1 MPHPRPIPSRPIPAS
16 PAAAVFDLDGTLFHS
31 APGIADCLNAVL
43 EADGRRRLTVA
54 ETTMMIG
61 DGSHVL
67 LSRAYEATGG
77 QPDPTDRG
85 GMSGRY
91 DTLVKL
97 LAEVPVT
104 PDDLYPG
111 VRETLTHLAG
121 AGIPMAVCTNK
132 PEAAARHALGC
143 LGIADFFKMVIGG
156 DSVAERKPDPLMLT
170 TILDHLT
177 AAPDRSVMVGDS
189 ANDLKTAH
197 AADVACILVSF
208 GYSRD
213 PIDSLDAEMV
223 IDDFTALRDLLA

>member
-1 MPHPRPIPSRPIPAS
+1 MPNTRPIPSR

-31 APGIADCLNAVL
+31 APGIAECLNAVL
-43 EADGRRRLTVA
+43 ETDERRRLTVA

-77 QPDPTDRG
+77 QPDPADRG
-85 GMSGRY
+85 GMAGRY
-91 DTLVKL
+91 DALVTL
-97 LAEVPVT
+97 LAEVTVT

-111 VRETLTHLAG
+111 VRDTLTHLAET
-121 AGIPMAVCTNK
+121 GIPMAVCTNK
-132 PEAAARHALGC
+132 PEAAARHALDC
-143 LGIADFFKMVIGG
+143 LGIANFFEMVIGG
-156 DSVAERKPDPLMLT
+156 DSVAERKPNPLMLT
-170 TILDHLT
+170 TILDRLNAT
-177 AAPDRSVMVGDS
+177 PDRSVMIGDS
-189 ANDLKTAH
+189 ANDMKTAH

-213 PIDSLDAEMV
+213 PINSLGAELV